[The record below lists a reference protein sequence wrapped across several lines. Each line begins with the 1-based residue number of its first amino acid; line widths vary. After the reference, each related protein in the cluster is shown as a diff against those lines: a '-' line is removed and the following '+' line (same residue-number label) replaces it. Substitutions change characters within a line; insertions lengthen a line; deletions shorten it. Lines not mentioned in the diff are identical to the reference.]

1 MTEKIIEMKHI
12 VKDFNG
18 FKANND
24 INLSL
29 NKGEILALLGENGAG
44 KSTLMSILS
53 GLLQPTSGEIKVN
66 GKSVA
71 IKDATAAKNLRIG
84 MVHQH
89 FMLAHSF
96 TVLENIILGHETTR
110 GPVLDLKTAKEQVM
124 KLSEHYGLA
133 IDPNAKVSD
142 IP

>member
-1 MTEKIIEMKHI
+1 MEKQNTVIEMKHI

-24 INLSL
+24 INLKL
-29 NKGEILALLGENGAG
+29 HQGEILALLGENGAG

-53 GLLQPTSGEIKVN
+53 GLLEPTSGEIIVN
-66 GKSVA
+66 GQRVTIDNPS
-71 IKDATAAKNLRIG
+71 AAKKLGIG

-96 TVLENIILGHETTR
+96 TVLENSDNGAC
-110 GPVLDLKTAKEQVM
+110 VKSQ
-124 KLSEHYGLA
+124 EHFRITVPLIGFLASLFPSFLA
-133 IDPNAKVSD
+133 ISSPL
-142 IP
+142 